1 MSRVIATHLAGRIS
15 VNFDNRR
22 QIAVGHRAASERPV
36 VKVFQLNNWQ
46 ITQAL
51 NDYGVLNEVI
61 ES

>member
-1 MSRVIATHLAGRIS
+1 M
-15 VNFDNRR
+15 RR
-22 QIAVGHRAASERPV
+22 AELDQFRESSIDSQRERPFE
-36 VKVFQLNNWQ
+36 KVFQLNNQQ